1 VKQPGEWEA
10 LAQTAVAELAAGATA
25 VRLYGSSHPRA
36 VMAVG
41 RLASH
46 LEKMLAMEPDVS
58 LVLLGDELFVQ
69 GRPFTRLSPT
79 APVIARRFRLRG
91 VEHAIFRP
99 GVTDDELRLFL
110 EDLAA
115 TGDKAV
121 ESHSHILVGKVELAE
136 RELGGP
142 DQVHTGMG
150 RHKLSTIRDRVS
162 LIQECFDDFVKGNP
176 LAVGDL
182 QVVART
188 LLEGLG
194 TQPNPL
200 CNLAP
205 WEGDERWHPVHA
217 HNVAAITVGLAR
229 LSGADVAACLDLGVA
244 ALVHDIG
251 KLLFPRDVM
260 LREAELAGE
269 EIELIL
275 DHPKVGLD
283 KLLAYPQVPPLAL
296 IAVTEH
302 HLHFNGTGYPRLRK
316 PRRPHPAARLL
327 CVADTFDQLHT
338 YRAAQRPVD
347 RDTIV
352 AWMDARKGTV
362 LDPGWVTALR
372 ELISHRDRTTDTSQ
386 PPPTPPA

>member
-1 VKQPGEWEA
+1 LKQPGDWEA

-41 RLASH
+41 RLASQ
-46 LEKMLAMEPDVS
+46 LEKMLASESDVS

-69 GRPFTRLSPT
+69 GRPFTRLSPN

-91 VEHAIFRP
+91 VEHATFRP

-110 EDLAA
+110 VDLAA
-115 TGDKAV
+115 TGDTAV
-121 ESHSHILVGKVELAE
+121 EPRPHILVGKVELAE

-142 DQVHTGMG
+142 DQVHRGMG

-162 LIQECFDDFVKGNP
+162 LIKECFDDFVKGDP

-188 LLEGLG
+188 LLEALSR
-194 TQPNPL
+194 QPNPL
-200 CNLAP
+200 FHLAP
-205 WEGDERWHPVHA
+205 WEGDERWHAVHA
-217 HNVAAITVGLAR
+217 HNVAALTVGLAR
-229 LSGADVAACLDLGVA
+229 LSGADVATCLDLGVG

-269 EIELIL
+269 EVELIL
-275 DHPKVGLD
+275 DHPKVGLA

-296 IAVTEH
+296 IAVSEH
-302 HLHFNGTGYPRLRK
+302 HLHFNGTGYPRLRR
-316 PRRPHPAARLL
+316 PRRPHPAARML
-327 CVADTFDQLHT
+327 CAADTFDQLHT
-338 YRAAQRPVD
+338 YRAAQRLAD
-347 RDTIV
+347 RNSIH
-352 AWMDARKGTV
+352 AWMDARSGTA

-372 ELISHRDRTTDTSQ
+372 ELISHWERANDASQ
-386 PPPTPPA
+386 PLPTPPA

>member
-1 VKQPGEWEA
+1 MKQPGEWEA

-41 RLASH
+41 RLASQ
-46 LEKMLAMEPDVS
+46 LATMLAAEPEVS

-69 GRPFTRLSPT
+69 GRPFTRLSPN
-79 APVIARRFRLRG
+79 APAIARRFRLRG

-110 EDLAA
+110 VDLAA
-115 TGDKAV
+115 TGDTAV
-121 ESHSHILVGKVELAE
+121 EPRPHIQIGRVELSE

-142 DQVHTGMG
+142 DQVHRGKG
-150 RHKLSTIRDRVS
+150 RHNLSTIRDRVA
-162 LIQECFDDFVKGNP
+162 LIQDCFEDFVKGDP

-188 LLEGLG
+188 LLEALG
-194 TQPNPL
+194 RQQNPL
-200 CNLAP
+200 FLLAP
-205 WEGDERWHPVHA
+205 WEGDERWHAVHA

-229 LSGADVAACLDLGVA
+229 LSGADVATCLDLGVA
-244 ALVHDIG
+244 ALLHDIG

-260 LREAELAGE
+260 AREAELAGE

-275 DHPKVGLD
+275 DHPKLGLE
-283 KLLAYPQVPPLAL
+283 KLLSYPQVPPLAL
-296 IAVTEH
+296 IAVIEH
-302 HLHFNGTGYPRLRK
+302 HLHFNGTGYPRLRR
-316 PRRPHPAARLL
+316 PRRPHPAARML
-327 CVADTFDQLHT
+327 CAADTFDQLHS
-338 YRAAQRPVD
+338 YRAAQRVVD
-347 RDTIV
+347 RDGIL
-352 AWMDARKGTV
+352 AWMEARKGTV

-372 ELISHRDRTTDTSQ
+372 ELISHWERSDTSP

>member
-1 VKQPGEWEA
+1 MKQPGDWEA

-41 RLASH
+41 RLASQ
-46 LEKMLAMEPDVS
+46 LEKMLASESDVS

-69 GRPFTRLSPT
+69 GRPFTRLSPN

-91 VEHAIFRP
+91 VEHATFRP

-110 EDLAA
+110 VDLAA
-115 TGDKAV
+115 TGDTAV
-121 ESHSHILVGKVELAE
+121 EPRPHILVGKVELAE

-142 DQVHTGMG
+142 DQVHRGMG

-162 LIQECFDDFVKGNP
+162 LIKECFDDFVKGDP

-188 LLEGLG
+188 LLEALSR
-194 TQPNPL
+194 QPNPL
-200 CNLAP
+200 FHLAP
-205 WEGDERWHPVHA
+205 WEGDERWHAVHA
-217 HNVAAITVGLAR
+217 HNVAALTVGLAR
-229 LSGADVAACLDLGVA
+229 LSGADVATCLDLGVG

-269 EIELIL
+269 VVVLLI
-275 DHPKVGLD
+275 V
-283 KLLAYPQVPPLAL
+283 
-296 IAVTEH
+296 IA
-302 HLHFNGTGYPRLRK
+302 
-316 PRRPHPAARLL
+316 
-327 CVADTFDQLHT
+327 
-338 YRAAQRPVD
+338 
-347 RDTIV
+347 
-352 AWMDARKGTV
+352 
-362 LDPGWVTALR
+362 
-372 ELISHRDRTTDTSQ
+372 
-386 PPPTPPA
+386 